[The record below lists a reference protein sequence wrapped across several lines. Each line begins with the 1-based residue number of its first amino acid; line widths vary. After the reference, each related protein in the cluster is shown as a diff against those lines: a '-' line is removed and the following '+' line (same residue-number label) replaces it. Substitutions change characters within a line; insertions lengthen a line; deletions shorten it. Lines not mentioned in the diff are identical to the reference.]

1 MRLAAPDLTRF
12 AARVLIAAGLAKRHA
27 DACAATFVAAD
38 LLGFDTH
45 GVAILPL
52 FTAGLESGEI
62 ARDGEPEL
70 IARHTAHA
78 LLDGALLPGPVVMR
92 RAVDLALDLSMTQA
106 IASVAVRRSANT
118 ACLATYLPPL
128 AAAGRIAML
137 FVATPGSAA
146 VAPPGAA
153 RGAYSTDPIAAC
165 IPTSG
170 DPVLF
175 DFATSATTNRM
186 TERARRAGSTLAFE
200 ALLDAHGQPSADPA
214 CLNTDP
220 PGAIQ
225 PLGATHGGHKG
236 FALALLNESLGG
248 ALAGFGRAR
257 AKETGTRAGS
267 ACFLQVIDPN
277 AFAGRDV
284 FLREMDALLHAIG
297 SAAPIPG
304 GPGPRIPGQ
313 RAFAARRERQRDG
326 IPLHPDIP
334 PLIADL
340 SERYAVALPVPL
352 PERDDKMDGFA
363 RGT

>member
-12 AARVLIAAGLAKRHA
+12 AARVLSAAGLARRHA
-27 DACAATFVAAD
+27 DACAGTFVEAD

-45 GVAILPL
+45 GVAMLPL
-52 FTAGLESGEI
+52 FTAGLQSGEI
-62 ARDGEPEL
+62 TREGEVEVV
-70 IARHTAHA
+70 ARHAAHA
-78 LLDGALLPGPVVMR
+78 LLDGTLLPGPVVMR

-106 IASVAVRRSANT
+106 VASVAVRRSANT
-118 ACLATYLPPL
+118 ACLATYLPPV
-128 AAAGRIAML
+128 AAAGRIGLL
-137 FVATPGSAA
+137 FVATPGSSG

-186 TERARRAGSTLAFE
+186 SERARRAGSSLGFE
-200 ALLDAHGQPSADPA
+200 ALIDAQGRPSADPS
-214 CLNTDP
+214 CLDADP

-225 PLGATHGGHKG
+225 PLGATSSGHKG

-267 ACFLQVIDPN
+267 ACFLQIIDPN
-277 AFAGRDV
+277 AFTGRDV
-284 FLREMDALLHAIG
+284 FLREMDALLHAIT
-297 SAAPIPG
+297 SAAPVPG
-304 GPGPRIPGQ
+304 GPGPRIPGR
-313 RAFAARRERQRDG
+313 RAFAARRDRLRDG

-340 SERYAVALPVPL
+340 SERFGVALPVPL
-352 PERDDKMDGFA
+352 PEIKGDSGV
-363 RGT
+363 

>member
-12 AARVLIAAGLAKRHA
+12 AARVLTAAGLAKRHA
-27 DACAATFVAAD
+27 DAVAATFVEAD

-45 GVAILPL
+45 GVAMLPL
-52 FTAGLESGEI
+52 FSAGLHSGEI
-62 ARDGEPEL
+62 ARDGEPEV
-70 IARHTAHA
+70 IARHAAHA

-92 RAVDLALDLSMTQA
+92 RAVDLGLDLSMAQA
-106 IASVAVRRSANT
+106 VASIAVRRSANT
-118 ACLATYLPPL
+118 ACLATYLPPV
-128 AAAGRIAML
+128 AAAGRIALL
-137 FVATPGSAA
+137 FVSTPGSAG

-165 IPTSG
+165 IPTTG

-186 TERARRAGSTLAFE
+186 TERARRAGTPLAFE
-200 ALLDAHGQPSADPA
+200 ALIDGQGRPSADPC
-214 CLNTDP
+214 CLDADP

-225 PLGATHGGHKG
+225 PLGAAHGGHKG

-257 AKETGTRAGS
+257 AQETGTRPGS
-267 ACFLQVIDPN
+267 ACFLQIIDPT

-284 FLREMDALLHAIG
+284 FLREMDTLLRAVTSTPPAPG
-297 SAAPIPG
+297 SS
-304 GPGPRIPGQ
+304 GPRIPGQ
-313 RAFAARRERQRDG
+313 RAFAARRERLRDG

-340 SERYAVALPVPL
+340 AERFDVPLPVPL
-352 PERDDKMDGFA
+352 PEIKEIKRDAGV
-363 RGT
+363 